1 MYQLII
7 EAKIVKSKKSWL
19 EQLIHLRINDVI
31 RKPQCSSLTHII
43 YNIHKNQVSVD
54 LLLSLKE
61 FVRND
66 ERSSTVE
73 KINLLKKLEKLII
86 LHMDYESK
94 SEISFINSIEI
105 SDIIDYFL
113 F

>member
-1 MYQLII
+1 MDQLIF
-7 EAKIVKSKKSWL
+7 EAKIRKSKKSWL
-19 EQLIHLRINDVI
+19 EQCIHLGINDVI
-31 RKPQCSSLTHII
+31 RKPHCSSLTHVI

-54 LLLSLKE
+54 MLLSLKE

-66 ERSSTVE
+66 ERSSTEE

-86 LHMDYESK
+86 LQVDYESK
-94 SEISFINSIEI
+94 SEFSFINSIKI